1 MMNVTN
7 SPSTASRTCH
17 TAARSVVASE
27 LTDEFGQFSRTSGR
41 VNGDRQCV
49 LSIFHLVPE

>member
-1 MMNVTN
+1 MA
-7 SPSTASRTCH
+7 STRILCDVEA
-17 TAARSVVASE
+17 AARSVVASE
-27 LTDEFGQFSRTSGR
+27 LTDEFDQFSRTSGR